1 MTTMFSRKTYIALA
15 SITATLGLLLAP
27 ICWLLKDGLLGAYP
41 SYGIGAISHFF
52 WSLLWGLWPVATL
65 LLMLKVVK
73 THASRFICIGLLALC
88 VFIFLVPLK
97 YSKAFIEYWEEP
109 FVSHNRTTLYD
120 HNTPRTVQ
128 WPEYR
133 DIPDSDR
140 KLWQNW
146 ADTHNSTHCWRC
158 SPGRIT
164 RPLLFIQLVQT
175 TIIIGE
181 EEVCITI
188 PSGTFTRPRNTQ
200 DTHLLNRMRELA
212 K

>member
-1 MTTMFSRKTYIALA
+1 MFSRKTYTALA
-15 SITATLGLLLAP
+15 SITATLGLILAP
-27 ICWLLKDGLLGAYP
+27 ICWFMKDGLLGAYP

-73 THASRFICIGLLALC
+73 TRASRFICIALLALC
-88 VFIFLVPLK
+88 VFIFLVPVK

-109 FVSHNRTTLYD
+109 YVSHNRTTLYD

-133 DIPDSDR
+133 HIPDSDR
-140 KLWQNW
+140 KLWQEW
-146 ADTHNSTHCWRC
+146 VDTHNSTHCWRC

-188 PSGTFTRPRNTQ
+188 PAGTFTRPRNTQ

>member
-1 MTTMFSRKTYIALA
+1 MSRRKTYAILA
-15 SITATLGLLLAP
+15 ATTAGFGLLLAP
-27 ICWLLKDGLLGAYP
+27 LCWFMKDGLLGAYP
-41 SYGIGAISHFF
+41 SYGIGAVSHFF

-65 LLMLKVVK
+65 LLLLKVVQ
-73 THASRFICIGLLALC
+73 SRAARVLCIALLALC
-88 VFIFLVPLK
+88 AFFFLVPLK

-120 HNTPRTVQ
+120 NNTPLTVQ

-140 KLWQNW
+140 KLWEAWQD
-146 ADTHNSTHCWRC
+146 AHNSTHCWRC

-181 EEVCITI
+181 EEVCVTI
-188 PSGTFTRPRNTQ
+188 PAGTFTRPRNTQ
-200 DTHLLNRMRELA
+200 DTLLLNRMRELA
-212 K
+212 T